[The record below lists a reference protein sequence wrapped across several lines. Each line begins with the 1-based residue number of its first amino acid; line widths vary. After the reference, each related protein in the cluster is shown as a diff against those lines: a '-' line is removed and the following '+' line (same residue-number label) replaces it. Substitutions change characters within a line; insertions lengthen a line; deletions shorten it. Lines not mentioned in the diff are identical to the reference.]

1 MMLVLGRVTKDHF
14 HEEDFASGHHHHL
27 CRMSISV
34 LLVRKLRRH
43 SGKILVISTDVAAVK
58 RTMTRPR
65 KQY

>member
-27 CRMSISV
+27 CRMSIF
-34 LLVRKLRRH
+34 VRKLRRH
-43 SGKILVISTDVAAVK
+43 SGKILVISTDDVAVK
-58 RTMTRPR
+58 SDEGR